1 MKKLMLL
8 LILFSLTGCW
18 NYQELNSL
26 AIATG
31 FAVDMVDDEFEVTV
45 LISNSQKENS
55 GEAKGAAS
63 SAVYKG
69 KGKTI
74 EEAIKDSSMGI
85 SKQIYVSHIEVL
97 VLSEEVA
104 KNKTLEVVDF
114 FFRYPQTRNEFLVVI
129 AENCKAGDT
138 FEVTT
143 PLETFPSQNI
153 SKNLEITNKLQGYI
167 YTVTFNDFIK
177 TLIEEGVSPVLPTI
191 SIIGSVEEG
200 NKDKN
205 IEQNEPNTY
214 LKLGMMAV
222 FKKDSLLEISNKEQS
237 KGINFLNDKVTT
249 TLITTK
255 HNDGYVVVE
264 LNDSKTNIEVEI
276 NNELPKYKVSIEAT
290 GTITELTTD
299 VDVEE
304 NEVIQQIKNS
314 SIEEIK
320 KYCEEAINYAKELK
334 TDIFGL
340 GNLIYKKD
348 HILWNNIKEKWNDE
362 LFSQIEVE
370 FDIKLDLKTK
380 GSIDDSIEVR

>member
-8 LILFSLTGCW
+8 LILFLLTGCW

-31 FAVDMVDDEFEVTV
+31 FAVDIVDDEYEVTV
-45 LISNSQKENS
+45 LISNSQKES
-55 GEAKGAAS
+55 SSDSKSSAS

-74 EEAIKDSSMGI
+74 EEAIKDSSMAI

-104 KNKTLEVVDF
+104 KNKILEVVDF
-114 FFRYPQTRNEFLVVI
+114 FFRYPQTRNEFFVVI

-138 FEVTT
+138 FLVTT

-153 SKNLEITNKLQGYI
+153 SKNLEVTSKLQGHI

-177 TLIEEGVSPVLPTI
+177 NLIEEGVNPVLPTI
-191 SIIGSVEEG
+191 SIIGDIEEG

-205 IEQNEPNTY
+205 IEQNEPSTY
-214 LKLGMMAV
+214 LKLGMMGI
-222 FKKDSLLEISNKEQS
+222 FKKDEFIDISNKEQS
-237 KGINFLNDKVTT
+237 QGINFLNDEVIT
-249 TLITTK
+249 TLIRTEQD
-255 HNDGYVVVE
+255 DGFVVVE
-264 LNDSKTNIEVEI
+264 LNDSKTKIDVEI
-276 NNELPKYKVSIEAT
+276 NNIPKYKVSINAN
-290 GTITELTTD
+290 GTITEVSD
-299 VDVEE
+299 NIDIEE
-304 NEVIQQIKNS
+304 NEIIEQIKIS

-320 KYCEEAINYAKELK
+320 KYCIEGINYAKKLK
-334 TDIFGL
+334 TDIFGF
-340 GNLIYKKD
+340 GNLVYKKD
-348 HILWNNIKEKWNDE
+348 HKLWDKIKDKWEEE
-362 LFSQIEVE
+362 LFNQVEVE
-370 FDIKLDLKTK
+370 FDVKLDLKTK

>member
-8 LILFSLTGCW
+8 LILFLLTGCW

-31 FAVDMVDDEFEVTV
+31 FAVDIVDDEYEVTV
-45 LISNSQKENS
+45 LISNSQKES
-55 GEAKGAAS
+55 SSDSKSSAS

-74 EEAIKDSSMGI
+74 EEAIKDSSMAI

-104 KNKTLEVVDF
+104 KDKILEVVDF
-114 FFRYPQTRNEFLVVI
+114 FFRYPQTRNEFFVVI
-129 AENCKAGDT
+129 SENCKAGDT
-138 FEVTT
+138 FLVTT

-153 SKNLEITNKLQGYI
+153 SKNLEVTSKLQGHI

-177 TLIEEGVSPVLPTI
+177 NLIEEGVSPVLPTI
-191 SIIGSVEEG
+191 SIIGDIEEG

-214 LKLGMMAV
+214 LKLGMMGI
-222 FKKDSLLEISNKEQS
+222 FKKDEFIDISNKEQS
-237 KGINFLNDKVTT
+237 QGINFLNDEVIT
-249 TLITTK
+249 TLIRTEQD
-255 HNDGYVVVE
+255 DGFVVVE
-264 LNDSKTNIEVEI
+264 LNDSKTKIDVEI
-276 NNELPKYKVSIEAT
+276 NNIPKYKVSINAN
-290 GTITELTTD
+290 GTITEVSD
-299 VDVEE
+299 NIDIEE
-304 NEVIQQIKNS
+304 NEIIEQIKIS

-320 KYCEEAINYAKELK
+320 KYCIEGINYAKKLK
-334 TDIFGL
+334 TDIFGF
-340 GNLIYKKD
+340 GNLVYKKD
-348 HILWNNIKEKWNDE
+348 HKLWDKIKDKWEEE
-362 LFSQIEVE
+362 LFNQVEVE
-370 FDIKLDLKTK
+370 FDVKLDLKTK

>member
-8 LILFSLTGCW
+8 LILFLLTGCW

-31 FAVDMVDDEFEVTV
+31 FAIDIVDSEYEVTV
-45 LISNSQKENS
+45 LISNSQKES
-55 GEAKGAAS
+55 SSEAKSSAS

-69 KGKTI
+69 RGKTI
-74 EEAIKDSSMGI
+74 EEAIKDSSMAI

-114 FFRYPQTRNEFLVVI
+114 FFRYPQTRNEFFVVV
-129 AENCKAGDT
+129 AEDCKAGDT
-138 FEVTT
+138 FLVTT

-153 SKNLEITNKLQGYI
+153 SKNLEVTSKLQGYI

-177 TLIEEGVSPVLPTI
+177 NLIEEGVSPVLPTI
-191 SIIGSVEEG
+191 SIIGNIEEG

-214 LKLGMMAV
+214 LKLGMMGI
-222 FKKDSLLEISNKEQS
+222 FKKDKFIDISNKEQS
-237 KGINFLNDKVTT
+237 QGINFLNDEVIT
-249 TLITTK
+249 TLIRTEQD
-255 HNDGYVVVE
+255 DGFVVVE
-264 LNDSKTNIEVEI
+264 LNDSTTKIDVEI
-276 NNELPKYKVSIEAT
+276 KNIPKYKVIIKAT
-290 GTITELTTD
+290 GTITEVSD
-299 VDVEE
+299 NIDIEE
-304 NEVIQQIKNS
+304 DEIIEQIKNS
-314 SIEEIK
+314 SVEEIK
-320 KYCEEAINYAKELK
+320 KYCIEGLDYAKKLK
-334 TDIFGL
+334 TDIFGF
-340 GNLIYKKD
+340 GNLVYKKD
-348 HILWNNIKEKWNDE
+348 HKLWDKIKDKWEEEIFN
-362 LFSQIEVE
+362 QVEVE

>member
-8 LILFSLTGCW
+8 LILFLLTGCW

-31 FAVDMVDDEFEVTV
+31 FAVDIVDDEYEVTV
-45 LISNSQKENS
+45 LISNSQKES
-55 GEAKGAAS
+55 SSDSKSSAS

-74 EEAIKDSSMGI
+74 EEAIKDSSMAI

-114 FFRYPQTRNEFLVVI
+114 FFRYPQTRNEFFVVI

-138 FEVTT
+138 FLVTT

-153 SKNLEITNKLQGYI
+153 TKNIEVTSKLQGYI
-167 YTVTFNDFIK
+167 YSVTFNDFIK
-177 TLIEEGVSPVLPTI
+177 NLIEEGISPVLPTI
-191 SIIGSVEEG
+191 SIIGDIEEG

-205 IEQNEPNTY
+205 IEQNEPSTY
-214 LKLGMMAV
+214 LKLGMMSV
-222 FKKDSLLEISNKEQS
+222 FKKDSLIDISEKEQS
-237 KGINFLNDKVTT
+237 KGINFLNDEVIT
-249 TLITTK
+249 TLIRTK
-255 HNDGYVVVE
+255 QDDGFVIVE
-264 LNDSKTNIEVEI
+264 LNDSKTKINVEI
-276 NNELPKYKVSIEAT
+276 KDIPNYKVSINAT
-290 GTITELTTD
+290 GTITEVSD
-299 VDVEE
+299 NIDIEE
-304 NEVIQQIKNS
+304 NEIIEQIKNS

-320 KYCEEAINYAKELK
+320 KYCIEAINYAKKLK
-334 TDIFGL
+334 TDIFGF
-340 GNLIYKKD
+340 GNLVYKKD
-348 HILWNNIKEKWNDE
+348 HKLWNKIKDKWEEEIFN
-362 LFSQIEVE
+362 QIEVE
-370 FDIKLDLKTK
+370 FDIKLELKTK